1 VLEAARGFSAQDAG
15 LLLLPM
21 AGLSAIILRP
31 ISRRNLV
38 RFPLITAAVASIV
51 GAIGVL
57 LLSTGTATIWIVV
70 ITLIFGVTL
79 GTFASSNQTAL
90 YTQAHAQQIGTA
102 AGLLRTFGYVGSIAS
117 SAIISIVFHSSVTDH
132 GLHTIAV
139 IMIAVSVV
147 GLVLALADRSLR
159 APKSEP

>member
-1 VLEAARGFSAQDAG
+1 
-15 LLLLPM
+15 M

-102 AGLLRTFGYVGSIAS
+102 AGLLRTSIAS